1 MKVIPREARR
11 ITYSS
16 EIRNLKSLPF
26 DKRQLAVIVG
36 SILGDGC
43 LMSNWSRTNYR
54 LQIRHSV
61 DKKDYLIWKK
71 FYPKGKKMIPSDI
84 SELVQ
89 NPLTLA
95 VWFMD
100 DGNIVSKRKGYIH
113 GYHLNTQS
121 FTSLENQSLISSL
134 KTIHGIECSVQKNN
148 GYTRLFIRAQSRN
161 RFVSLVKR
169 YIIQSMKYK
178 LG

>member
-1 MKVIPREARR
+1 
-11 ITYSS
+11 
-16 EIRNLKSLPF
+16 
-26 DKRQLAVIVG
+26 
-36 SILGDGC
+36 
-43 LMSNWSRTNYR
+43 MSNWSRTNYR

-61 DKKDYLIWKK
+61 DQKDYLIWKYKILKKWILSKPKFYEKTNSLTVKTISHPQLTQLWNK

-100 DGNIVSKRKGYIH
+100 DGNIVSKRNGYIH